1 MGSVGSSHRPY
12 FSLFMTK
19 KSNQKSD
26 KPETDPIDAKI
37 ESLDISSVMG
47 STSTATATES
57 YAGRKIALNQKVE
70 TFFGVG
76 NKKIWLSPQ
85 NYTCVVPQDLTPE
98 ETEQLKTAIKQSK
111 VLLDSDKYVAPIER
125 SNDVLSEYF
134 DFIKQYGLDIAD
146 KKSKSVAKFRQ
157 LVRMKIDRNWSA
169 KEIIRFC
176 IEQEKKYKNR
186 DKIIRLLNNV
196 LFNSDAPEF
205 LLDPTK

>member
-1 MGSVGSSHRPY
+1 
-12 FSLFMTK
+12 MTK

-26 KPETDPIDAKI
+26 KPEIDPIDAKI
-37 ESLDISSVMG
+37 ESLDISSIMG
-47 STSTATATES
+47 STSTATQS

-85 NYTCVVPQDLTPE
+85 NYTCVVPENLTAE
-98 ETEQLKTAIKQSK
+98 ETDVLKTAISQSK
-111 VLLDSDKYVAPIER
+111 VLLDSDKYIAPIER
-125 SNDVLSEYF
+125 SDSVLSEYF

-146 KKSKSVAKFRQ
+146 KKSRSVAKFRQ

-186 DKIIRLLNNV
+186 DKVIKLLNNV